1 MGNRLDKYFDWMAV
15 LIRKVLDAEQFSDK
29 DFQSILCDKENKKY
43 LNLRCKFPELICES
57 GTFKSIRRMDL
68 KASFYERIKCTV
80 MEEDVYSM
88 QLLLYYMDRAIEDCF
103 QTWIGFE
110 DDVDSYNSLNQNLK
124 ETHIG
129 IIKKVKCKWEHTT
142 VNNNLRGILSKFYF
156 IDYKKCQDFVVKNI
170 VLDPQMIFRGEKK
183 LFRIAISPVTRE
195 KAVIFSDP
203 YERKNERT
211 GARQYL
217 FRVEGIANEDEITKK
232 VITNIHKAGK
242 SGADILVFP
251 EMLGTQKMLE
261 RTIALLQK
269 EKKKCPCLIVFPSI
283 WKKTEADLENENKS
297 AVVLNGER
305 VLFEQKK
312 YGDFW
317 YSKDGIPIYEDI
329 NREKQDQILY
339 VIHIEGL
346 GRICILICYDYLE
359 EENREKIIKNVC
371 PTLVCSPSF
380 STGSFHFKI
389 LSGKYFDQNCNWVWC
404 NTCAAEHEV
413 KGQKEGNFKIVGA
426 ITTLSKVC
434 DLTEPGTFE
443 NVYKGRYACEKEEC
457 EQCIYYGEIS
467 LEARN

>member
-297 AVVLNGER
+297 AVVLNG
-305 VLFEQKK
+305 
-312 YGDFW
+312 
-317 YSKDGIPIYEDI
+317 
-329 NREKQDQILY
+329 
-339 VIHIEGL
+339 
-346 GRICILICYDYLE
+346 
-359 EENREKIIKNVC
+359 
-371 PTLVCSPSF
+371 
-380 STGSFHFKI
+380 
-389 LSGKYFDQNCNWVWC
+389 
-404 NTCAAEHEV
+404 
-413 KGQKEGNFKIVGA
+413 
-426 ITTLSKVC
+426 
-434 DLTEPGTFE
+434 
-443 NVYKGRYACEKEEC
+443 
-457 EQCIYYGEIS
+457 
-467 LEARN
+467 